1 MSINNITVSDVEKIL
16 KQQIAEDNKEKYNTY
31 NRVIELATENQQL
44 KEKLKQFKESNN
56 VMADELKN
64 NFDIVCNKLKTHQWS
79 FDNDPNGEL
88 KKAVL
93 ELIA

>member
-1 MSINNITVSDVEKIL
+1 MTHLNVERTFK
-16 KQQIAEDNKEKYNTY
+16 KQIAEDNKEKYNVY
-31 NRVIELATENQQL
+31 NRVIELSTENEQL
-44 KEKLKQFKESNN
+44 KHKIKQFKESNN
-56 VMADELKN
+56 AMADELKS
-64 NFDIVCNKLKTHQWS
+64 NFDVVRDKLKRHQWS

>member
-1 MSINNITVSDVEKIL
+1 MTHLNVEQTFK
-16 KQQIAEDNKEKYNTY
+16 KQIAEDNKEKYNVY
-31 NRVIELATENQQL
+31 NRVIELSTENEQL
-44 KEKLKQFKESNN
+44 KHKIKQFKESNN
-56 VMADELKN
+56 AMADELKS
-64 NFDIVCNKLKTHQWS
+64 NFDVVRDKLKRHNWS

>member
-1 MSINNITVSDVEKIL
+1 MPHINELNVEETFK
-16 KQQIAEDNKEKYNTY
+16 KQIAEDNKEKYNVY
-31 NRVIELATENQQL
+31 NRVIELSTENEQL
-44 KEKLKQFKESNN
+44 KHKIKQFKESNSA
-56 VMADELKN
+56 MADELKS
-64 NFDIVCNKLKTHQWS
+64 NFDVVRDKLKRHQWS

>member
-1 MSINNITVSDVEKIL
+1 MPHINELNVEQTFK
-16 KQQIAEDNKEKYNTY
+16 KQIAEDNKEKYNVY
-31 NRVIELATENQQL
+31 NRVIELSTENEQL
-44 KEKLKQFKESNN
+44 KHKIKQFKESNSA
-56 VMADELKN
+56 MADELKS
-64 NFDIVCNKLKTHQWS
+64 NFDVVRDKLKRHNWS

>member
-1 MSINNITVSDVEKIL
+1 MTHLNVEQTFK
-16 KQQIAEDNKEKYNTY
+16 KQIAEDNKEKYNVY
-31 NRVIELATENQQL
+31 NRVIELSTENEQL
-44 KEKLKQFKESNN
+44 KHKIKQFKESNN
-56 VMADELKN
+56 AMADELKS
-64 NFDIVCNKLKTHQWS
+64 NFDVVRDKLKRHQWS

>member
-1 MSINNITVSDVEKIL
+1 MPHLNELNVEETFK
-16 KQQIAEDNKEKYNTY
+16 KQIAEDNKEKYNVY
-31 NRVIELATENQQL
+31 NRVIELSTENQQL
-44 KEKLKQFKESNN
+44 KEKIKQFKESNN

-64 NFDIVCNKLKTHQWS
+64 NFDVVRDKLKRHEWS

>member
-1 MSINNITVSDVEKIL
+1 MPHINELNVEETFK
-16 KQQIAEDNKEKYNTY
+16 KQISEDNKEKYNVY
-31 NRVIELATENQQL
+31 NRVIELSTENEQL
-44 KEKLKQFKESNN
+44 KHKMKQFKESNN
-56 VMADELKN
+56 AMADELKS
-64 NFDIVCNKLKTHQWS
+64 NFDVVRDKLKRHQWS

>member
-1 MSINNITVSDVEKIL
+1 MPHLNELNVEK
-16 KQQIAEDNKEKYNTY
+16 KKKKQIAEDNKEKYNVY
-31 NRVIELATENQQL
+31 NRVIELSTENQQL
-44 KEKLKQFKESNN
+44 KENIKQFKESNN

-64 NFDIVCNKLKTHQWS
+64 NFDVVRDKLKRHEWS

>member
-1 MSINNITVSDVEKIL
+1 MTHLNVEQTFK
-16 KQQIAEDNKEKYNTY
+16 KQIAEDNKEKYNVY
-31 NRVIELATENQQL
+31 NRVIELSTENEQL
-44 KEKLKQFKESNN
+44 KHKIKQFKESNSA
-56 VMADELKN
+56 MADELKS
-64 NFDIVCNKLKTHQWS
+64 NFDVVRDKLKRHQWS

>member
-1 MSINNITVSDVEKIL
+1 MPHINELNVEQTFK
-16 KQQIAEDNKEKYNTY
+16 KQIAEDNKEKYNVY
-31 NRVIELATENQQL
+31 NRVIELSTENEQL
-44 KEKLKQFKESNN
+44 KHKIKQFKESNN
-56 VMADELKN
+56 AMADELKS
-64 NFDIVCNKLKTHQWS
+64 NFDVVRDKLKRHQWS

>member
-1 MSINNITVSDVEKIL
+1 MPHINTLNVAETFK
-16 KQQIAEDNKEKYNTY
+16 KQIAEDNKEKYNVY
-31 NRVIELATENQQL
+31 NRVIELSTENEQL
-44 KEKLKQFKESNN
+44 KHKIKQFKESNN
-56 VMADELKN
+56 AMPDQLKS
-64 NFDIVCNKLKTHQWS
+64 NFDVVRDKLKRHQWS

>member
-1 MSINNITVSDVEKIL
+1 MPHINDLNVEQTFK
-16 KQQIAEDNKEKYNTY
+16 KQIAEDNKEKYNVY
-31 NRVIELATENQQL
+31 NRVIELSTV
-44 KEKLKQFKESNN
+44 KHKIKQFKESNSA
-56 VMADELKN
+56 MADELKS
-64 NFDIVCNKLKTHQWS
+64 NFDVVRDKLKRHHWS

>member
-1 MSINNITVSDVEKIL
+1 MPFFWFLFVQTLRTLFV
-16 KQQIAEDNKEKYNTY
+16 
-31 NRVIELATENQQL
+31 NRLTL
-44 KEKLKQFKESNN
+44 WLGKTKLGIW
-56 VMADELKN
+56 LKN
-64 NFDIVCNKLKTHQWS
+64 NFDIVCHKLKTHQWS

>member
-1 MSINNITVSDVEKIL
+1 MPHINELNVEQTFK
-16 KQQIAEDNKEKYNTY
+16 KQIAEDNKEKYNVY
-31 NRVIELATENQQL
+31 NRVIELSTENEQL
-44 KEKLKQFKESNN
+44 KHKIKQFKESNS
-56 VMADELKN
+56 VMADELKS
-64 NFDIVCNKLKTHQWS
+64 NFDVVRDKLKRHHWS

>member
-1 MSINNITVSDVEKIL
+1 MPHINELNVEQTFK
-16 KQQIAEDNKEKYNTY
+16 KQIAEDNKEKYNVY
-31 NRVIELATENQQL
+31 NRVIELSTENEQL
-44 KEKLKQFKESNN
+44 KHKIKQFKESNSA
-56 VMADELKN
+56 MADELKS
-64 NFDIVCNKLKTHQWS
+64 NFDVVRDKLRRHNWS

>member
-1 MSINNITVSDVEKIL
+1 MPHLNELNVEETFK
-16 KQQIAEDNKEKYNTY
+16 KQIAEDNKEKYNVY
-31 NRVIELATENQQL
+31 NRVIELSTENQQL
-44 KEKLKQFKESNN
+44 KENIKQFKESNN

-64 NFDIVCNKLKTHQWS
+64 NFDVVRDKLKRHEWS

>member
-1 MSINNITVSDVEKIL
+1 MPHIDTLNVAETFK
-16 KQQIAEDNKEKYNTY
+16 KQIAEDNKEKYNVY
-31 NRVIELATENQQL
+31 DRVIELSTENEQL
-44 KEKLKQFKESNN
+44 KHKIKQFKESNSA
-56 VMADELKN
+56 MADELKS
-64 NFDIVCNKLKTHQWS
+64 NFDVVRDKLKRHQWS

>member
-1 MSINNITVSDVEKIL
+1 MPHINELNVEQTFK
-16 KQQIAEDNKEKYNTY
+16 KQIAEDNKEKYNVY
-31 NRVIELATENQQL
+31 NRVIEVSTEN
-44 KEKLKQFKESNN
+44 EKLKHKIKQFKESNS
-56 VMADELKN
+56 VMADELKS
-64 NFDIVCNKLKTHQWS
+64 NFDVVRDKLKRHHWS

>member
-1 MSINNITVSDVEKIL
+1 MTHLNVEETFK
-16 KQQIAEDNKEKYNTY
+16 KQIAEDNKEKYDVY
-31 NRVIELATENQQL
+31 NRVIELSTENEQL
-44 KEKLKQFKESNN
+44 KHKIKQFKESNSA
-56 VMADELKN
+56 MADELKS
-64 NFDIVCNKLKTHQWS
+64 NFDVVRDKLKRHQWS

>member
-1 MSINNITVSDVEKIL
+1 MPHINELNVEQTFK
-16 KQQIAEDNKEKYNTY
+16 KQIAEDNKEKYNVY
-31 NRVIELATENQQL
+31 NRVIELSTENEQL
-44 KEKLKQFKESNN
+44 KHKMKQFKESNN
-56 VMADELKN
+56 AMADELKS
-64 NFDIVCNKLKTHQWS
+64 NFDVVRDKLKRHQWS

>member
-1 MSINNITVSDVEKIL
+1 MPHINELNGEQTFK
-16 KQQIAEDNKEKYNTY
+16 KQIAEDNKEKYNVY
-31 NRVIELATENQQL
+31 NRVIELSTENEQL
-44 KEKLKQFKESNN
+44 KHKIKQFKESNSA
-56 VMADELKN
+56 MADELKS
-64 NFDIVCNKLKTHQWS
+64 NFDVVRDKLKRHQWS

>member
-1 MSINNITVSDVEKIL
+1 MPHINELNVEQTFK
-16 KQQIAEDNKEKYNTY
+16 KQIAEDNKEKYNVY
-31 NRVIELATENQQL
+31 NRVIELSTENQQL
-44 KEKLKQFKESNN
+44 KHKIKQFKESNS
-56 VMADELKN
+56 VMADELKS
-64 NFDIVCNKLKTHQWS
+64 NFDVVRDKLKRHQWS